1 LKNLIKKFFIIG
13 LIALIHFGL
22 SVLIVAASMSVLT
35 AVDAVPAEPTVGV
48 RILVAA
54 TRILHFPIV
63 SLSWYPRPWFPG
75 NWIYV
80 PIMVNSFIWAVG
92 IYGLYRLGRK
102 TMRFWVQ
109 RSGFRVIGKRKH

>member
-1 LKNLIKKFFIIG
+1 VIKKIVVIG

-22 SVLIVAASMSVLT
+22 SVLIVAISMSLLT
-35 AVDAVPAEPTVGV
+35 AVDSVPAEPTVGV

-54 TRILHFPIV
+54 TRMLYFPIV

-80 PIMVNSFIWAVG
+80 PIIVNSFIWAVG
-92 IYGLYRLGRK
+92 IYALYLLGKKISANKRN
-102 TMRFWVQ
+102 
-109 RSGFRVIGKRKH
+109 GK